1 MRYVEYYYPN
11 NRTNMQQYCTVLC
24 TVAKP
29 VCRTGR
35 RADAKLSH
43 AASFI
48 DELIDYNS
56 WIVNLSLNVLMCS
69 ITFYYTDTSV
79 LLENSPLV
87 KFIRNHVPD
96 SSGLVSISSL
106 VRISMISLISSLI
119 VS

>member
-1 MRYVEYYYPN
+1 
-11 NRTNMQQYCTVLC
+11 MQQYCTVLC

-56 WIVNLSLNVLMCS
+56 WIINLSLNVLMCS
-69 ITFYYTDTSV
+69 ITFYYIDTSV

-87 KFIRNHVPD
+87 KFIRNHVRD
-96 SSGLVSISSL
+96 SSGLVSTSSL